1 MPDLRIKSNQDNGD
15 LPKQLELDFDL
26 KDYFLNPI
34 DPITFGDQSI
44 KFNEWLSF
52 VKSTRDKLFVE
63 MTEELDKLLKNK

>member
-52 VKSTRDKLFVE
+52 VKSTRDELFVE

>member
-34 DPITFGDQSI
+34 DPITFGDQTI

-52 VKSTRDKLFVE
+52 VKSNR
-63 MTEELDKLLKNK
+63 LLNNNK

>member
-1 MPDLRIKSNQDNGD
+1 MSDLRIKSNQDNGD